1 MIREM
6 IPWFYSELPE
16 EYSHR
21 YIIFIGNECTMFFVV
36 ACTFSAPLYSVLFK
50 LWQLI
55 ECE

>member
-55 ECE
+55 EWE